1 MPGGSVIG
9 GKLEMTLLEEI
20 ANGESATL
28 EFKESRPKDSLKY
41 TKTVVAFANGRGGR
55 ILFGV
60 EDGTGVV
67 KGIDNA
73 IVQKEMDAIADTI
86 ANCCTPEVL
95 PEITLANVD
104 GKSVIVVNVRGGLK
118 TPYYVRKLGIR
129 RGTFQRIGA
138 TTREVEEYTLKS
150 LILDG
155 ENQSFDRQIAKGV
168 KMTKREVASV
178 CRMMTETAR
187 QNCENVGRNVEIKA
201 MTAVR
206 LESLGLFVDDNG
218 IMRPTYALCLV
229 AGKAAPGIIVPR
241 IKCGVFRGLTKGDFE
256 DHADFEGPVTEQIEQ
271 AFQFVKRNLRVRSC
285 LTEENT
291 GRKDIYEIPLDSVRE
306 AICNA
311 VFHRNYLEPSNVYV
325 ALYADRLEILSPGG
339 LLKEITIE
347 EVKRGYSKIRNKG
360 LADALVYMHEVE
372 NWGGG
377 VARYFTAM
385 QNAKLPPPVAEE
397 KDGFFKVVFWRPTT
411 GTTTSA
417 TPKTTPNAT
426 PNATPKTTPN
436 DSLEEVLG
444 SKSME
449 VYKSILSNPS
459 MTINE
464 LAILMGLTN
473 NGIKYHIKRLKATC
487 GLHRV
492 GGRKEGKWDFSSRP

>member
-1 MPGGSVIG
+1 
-9 GKLEMTLLEEI
+9 MTLLEEI
-20 ANGESATL
+20 AQGESVSL
-28 EFKESRPKDSLKY
+28 EFKEARPKDSLKF

-86 ANCCTPEVL
+86 ANCCTPAVS
-95 PEITLANVD
+95 PEITLANVE

-118 TPYYVRKLGIR
+118 TPYYVKKLGIR
-129 RGTFQRIGA
+129 KGTFQRIGA

-155 ENQSFDRQIAKGV
+155 ENQSFDRQVAKGV
-168 KMTKREVASV
+168 KMSKREIASA
-178 CRMMTETAR
+178 CRLMTETAR
-187 QNCENVGRNVEIKA
+187 QNCENAGRDVSIKA

-206 LESLGLFVDDNG
+206 LESLGLLVDHDG
-218 IMRPTYALCLV
+218 VKLPSYALCLV
-229 AGKAAPGIIVPR
+229 AGKAAPGIILPR
-241 IKCGVFRGLTKGDFE
+241 IKCGVFRELTKGDFE
-256 DHADFEGPVTEQIEQ
+256 DHADFDGPVTEQIEQ
-271 AFQFVKRNLRVRSC
+271 AFQFVKRNLHVRSR
-285 LTEENT
+285 LTDENT
-291 GRKDIYEIPLDSVRE
+291 GRKDIYELPLESVRE

-347 EVKRGYSKIRNKG
+347 EVRRGYSKIRNKG
-360 LADALVYMHEVE
+360 LAEALVYMHEVE

-385 QNAKLPPPVAEE
+385 KSAGLPPPIAVEQ
-397 KDGFFKVVFWRPTT
+397 DGFFKVVFWRPQNTSQTADTNTT
-411 GTTTSA
+411 SKTTTNTTSKT
-417 TPKTTPNAT
+417 TPKTISET
-426 PNATPKTTPN
+426 TPK
-436 DSLEEVLG
+436 DRFEEVLG
-444 SKSME
+444 DKSME
-449 VYKSILSNPS
+449 VYHSILTNPS

-464 LAILMGLTN
+464 LAILTGLTK

-487 GLHRV
+487 GLRRV
-492 GGRKEGKWDFSSRP
+492 DGRKEGRWEFPNEF

>member
-1 MPGGSVIG
+1 
-9 GKLEMTLLEEI
+9 MTLLEEI

-55 ILFGV
+55 VLFGV
-60 EDGTGVV
+60 ENGTGVV

-168 KMTKREVASV
+168 KMTKREVSST

-187 QNCENVGRNVEIKA
+187 QNCEDSGRNVDIKA

-206 LESLGLFVDDNG
+206 LESLGLLVDDNG

-229 AGKAAPGIIVPR
+229 AGKSAPGIIVPR

-256 DHADFEGPVTEQIEQ
+256 DHADFEGSVTEQIEQ

-325 ALYADRLEILSPGG
+325 ALFADRLEILSPGG

-347 EVKRGYSKIRNKG
+347 EVKRGHSKIRNKG

-372 NWGGG
+372 SWGGG
-377 VARYFTAM
+377 VARYFSAM
-385 QNAKLPPPVAEE
+385 KNAGLPPPIAEE
-397 KDGFFKVVFWRPTT
+397 QDGFFKVVFWRPRNTSQ
-411 GTTTSA
+411 TTTPKTTPKTTSKA
-417 TPKTTPNAT
+417 TPKTTPKAT
-426 PNATPKTTPN
+426 SN
-436 DSLEEVLG
+436 DRLEEVLG
-444 SKSME
+444 RKSVE
-449 VYKSILSNPS
+449 VYNSILSNPS

-464 LAILMGLTN
+464 LAILTGLTK

-492 GGRKEGKWDFSSRP
+492 GGRKEGKWSFSSRH

>member
-1 MPGGSVIG
+1 
-9 GKLEMTLLEEI
+9 MTLLEEI
-20 ANGESATL
+20 AQGEGVSL
-28 EFKESRPKDSLKY
+28 EFKESRPRDSLKF

-86 ANCCTPEVL
+86 ANCCTPDIL
-95 PEITLANVD
+95 PEITLANVE

-129 RGTFQRIGA
+129 KGTFQRVGA

-155 ENQSFDRQIAKGV
+155 ENQSFDRQVAKGA
-168 KMTKREVASV
+168 KMSKREVASV

-187 QNCENVGRNVEIKA
+187 QNCENSGRAVSVKA

-206 LESLGLFVDDNG
+206 LESLGLIVDENG
-218 IMRPTYALCLV
+218 AKNPTYALCLV
-229 AGKAAPGIIVPR
+229 AGKAAPGIMVPR
-241 IKCGVFRGLTKGDFE
+241 IKCGVFRGLAKGDFE

-271 AFQFVKRNLRVRSC
+271 AFQFVKRNLHVRSR
-285 LTEENT
+285 LTDENT

-347 EVKRGYSKIRNKG
+347 EVRRGYSKIRNKG
-360 LADALVYMHEVE
+360 LAEALVYMHEVE
-372 NWGGG
+372 SWGGG
-377 VARYFTAM
+377 VARYFSAM
-385 QNAKLPPPVAEE
+385 KNAGLPPPMAEE
-397 KDGFFKVVFWRPTT
+397 QNGFFKVVFWRSSAIFQDTASRT
-411 GTTTSA
+411 NAAKGTENAGEIKEESVEKSA
-417 TPKTTPNAT
+417 
-426 PNATPKTTPN
+426 
-436 DSLEEVLG
+436 E
-444 SKSME
+444 KSVE
-449 VYKSILSNPS
+449 KSAEKIMRILSERPCA
-459 MTINE
+459 TQKD
-464 LAILMGLTN
+464 LAAATGLSIRGVEKN
-473 NGIKYHIKRLKATC
+473 LSKLKSAGVIC
-487 GLHRV
+487 RV
-492 GGRKEGKWDFSSRP
+492 GPDKGGHWEVTSRPPRV

>member
-1 MPGGSVIG
+1 MFKLSKMPGSSVIG
-9 GKLEMTLLEEI
+9 EKLEMTLLEEI

-55 ILFGV
+55 VLFGV

-73 IVQKEMDAIADTI
+73 I
-86 ANCCTPEVL
+86 
-95 PEITLANVD
+95 
-104 GKSVIVVNVRGGLK
+104 
-118 TPYYVRKLGIR
+118 
-129 RGTFQRIGA
+129 
-138 TTREVEEYTLKS
+138 
-150 LILDG
+150 
-155 ENQSFDRQIAKGV
+155 
-168 KMTKREVASV
+168 
-178 CRMMTETAR
+178 
-187 QNCENVGRNVEIKA
+187 
-201 MTAVR
+201 
-206 LESLGLFVDDNG
+206 
-218 IMRPTYALCLV
+218 
-229 AGKAAPGIIVPR
+229 
-241 IKCGVFRGLTKGDFE
+241 
-256 DHADFEGPVTEQIEQ
+256 
-271 AFQFVKRNLRVRSC
+271 
-285 LTEENT
+285 
-291 GRKDIYEIPLDSVRE
+291 
-306 AICNA
+306 
-311 VFHRNYLEPSNVYV
+311 
-325 ALYADRLEILSPGG
+325 DRLEILSPGG

-411 GTTTSA
+411 STTTSA
-417 TPKTTPNAT
+417 TPD
-426 PNATPKTTPN
+426 ATPKTTTN

-449 VYKSILSNPS
+449 VYKSILSNPL